1 VLAAD
6 PDGAG
11 EDEAELVPV
20 EADVAGVLDLAGAP
34 PGAGEPQAV
43 TSAARPVT
51 AAAQTARRAV
61 DEFMSVLSWAAPLA
75 V

>member
-1 VLAAD
+1 
-6 PDGAG
+6 
-11 EDEAELVPV
+11 
-20 EADVAGVLDLAGAP
+20 LAGAP